1 MGKLLTPPSDWGDS
15 GKMLPM
21 LLLLLLLKGKTEVE
35 VVVEVVVVEDW
46 EGL

>member
-15 GKMLPM
+15 GKMLSM
-21 LLLLLLLKGKTEVE
+21 LLLLLKGKTEVE

>member
-1 MGKLLTPPSDWGDS
+1 MGKLLTPPSDWGES

-21 LLLLLLLKGKTEVE
+21 SLLLKGKTEVE

>member
-1 MGKLLTPPSDWGDS
+1 MGKLLTPPSDWGES

-21 LLLLLLLKGKTEVE
+21 LLLLKRKTEVE

>member
-1 MGKLLTPPSDWGDS
+1 
-15 GKMLPM
+15 MLPM
-21 LLLLLLLKGKTEVE
+21 LLLLKGKTEVE

>member
-1 MGKLLTPPSDWGDS
+1 MGKLLTPPSDWGES

-21 LLLLLLLKGKTEVE
+21 LLLLKGKTEVE

>member
-15 GKMLPM
+15 GKMLSM
-21 LLLLLLLKGKTEVE
+21 LLLLLLKGKTEVE